1 MQNFIKWVLLLALF
15 APVLY
20 FSLRQKKWY
29 LYLLMAFTAILP
41 EQFSISLHDKL
52 PLITASRILIVVAAA
67 FWFFQRFQERNF
79 KLPVALAVFLG
90 INLAIAVFHL
100 FWDFDEVNRIF
111 LFVMERG
118 LVVVILVDMIASR
131 EEFDRCVDFMILG
144 CVAVSV
150 IAIIQTVWEYDIAS
164 VLQLRETV
172 TSAMVA
178 DRMGLVR
185 AYATKNAITYG
196 AYCAFM
202 ILPIYYRLEGT
213 GKQRYSIAFALNFV
227 ALFATFTR
235 SAWLCVVG
243 VGGLVFLTRPI
254 KMLKTLWTSVIMV
267 VVLCVAFSFFQPKF
281 GTALSET
288 AKSSV
293 NTVLRV
299 LPSEWF
305 QTKPLQT
312 LSSDTTPEETKPEEP
327 GFDLSDEFGANAN
340 NPTYSRLFQWSAVKY
355 MAQDGHLLLGHGY
368 NAFRQGQIYFTHKS
382 WGEDY
387 RVAPVLDVGFV
398 SMIAESGLIGL
409 LTYLGMLGYMM
420 IQSFRK
426 MRKGTFDFYKV
437 MIFSIVMYLL
447 LNFLSAFVNVTLAWL
462 MFGLFYAYEALDKKG
477 TLGDVPAVPEKKWE
491 F

>member
-1 MQNFIKWVLLLALF
+1 MQNLIKWVLLLALF

-20 FSLRQKKWY
+20 FALRQKKWY
-29 LYLLMAFTAILP
+29 LYLLMAFTAVLP

-52 PLITASRILIVVAAA
+52 PLITASRILIIISAA
-67 FWFFQRFQERNF
+67 FWLFQRIKERNF
-79 KLPVALAVFLG
+79 KLPVALTVFLG

-118 LVVVILVDMIASR
+118 LVVAILVDMISSR

-144 CVAVSV
+144 SVSLAVM
-150 IAIIQTVWEYDIAS
+150 AICQTVFDYDIAS

-202 ILPIYYRLEGT
+202 VLPIYYRMQGT
-213 GKQRYSIAFALNFV
+213 GKQRYSFAFALNFV

-235 SAWLCVVG
+235 SAWLCVIG
-243 VGGLVFLTRPI
+243 VGGLVFLTQPV
-254 KMLKTLWTSVIMV
+254 KMLKTLWTGIVMV
-267 VVLCVAFSFFQPKF
+267 LVLCIAFSFIQPKF
-281 GTALSET
+281 GSALSET
-288 AKSSV
+288 AKSTV

-299 LPSEWF
+299 LPPEWF
-305 QTKPLQT
+305 HTKPNQSLP
-312 LSSDTTPEETKPEEP
+312 SDTTLEPTEPEIP

-355 MAQDGHLLLGHGY
+355 MAQEGHLLLGHGY
-368 NAFRQGQIYFTHKS
+368 NAFLQGQIYFTHKN
-382 WGEDY
+382 WGNDY

-398 SMIAESGLIGL
+398 SIIAESGLVGL
-409 LTYLGMLGYMM
+409 LTYLGMLGYMV
-420 IQSFRK
+420 IQSLRK

-437 MIFSIVMYLL
+437 MLFSIVMYLL
-447 LNFLSAFVNVTLAWL
+447 LNFLSAFINVALAWL
-462 MFGLFYAYEALDKKG
+462 MFGLFYAYEALDQKG
-477 TLGDVPAVPEKKWE
+477 VLEEMPALPEKKWQ

>member
-1 MQNFIKWVLLLALF
+1 MQNLIKWILLLALF
-15 APVLY
+15 APILY

-41 EQFSISLHDKL
+41 EQFSVSLHEKL
-52 PLITASRILIVVAAA
+52 PLITASRILIVIAAA
-67 FWFFQRFQERNF
+67 FWLVQRIQARNF
-79 KLPVALAVFLG
+79 RIPVALAVFLG

-100 FWDFDEVNRIF
+100 FWDLDEINRIF

-118 LVVVILVDMIASR
+118 LVVVMLVDMITSR

-144 CVAVSV
+144 CISLTVM
-150 IAIIQTVWEYDIAS
+150 AICQTVFDYDIAS
-164 VLQLRETV
+164 VLHLRETI
-172 TSAMVA
+172 TSAMVS

-196 AYCAFM
+196 AYAAFM
-202 ILPIYYRLEGT
+202 VLPIYYRMQGT
-213 GKQRYSIAFALNFV
+213 GKQRYSIAFALNLV

-235 SAWLCVVG
+235 SAWLCIIG
-243 VGGLVFLTRPI
+243 VGGLVFLTQPV
-254 KMLKTLWTSVIMV
+254 KMLKTLWTSVVMV
-267 VVLCVAFSFFQPKF
+267 VVLCVAFSFIQPKF

-299 LPSEWF
+299 LPSDWF
-305 QTKPLQT
+305 HTTQQELP
-312 LSSDTTPEETKPEEP
+312 SDTTPEETEPDEP
-327 GFDLSDEFGANAN
+327 GFDLSDEFGDNAN

-368 NAFRQGQIYFTHKS
+368 NAFRQGQIYFTHKN
-382 WGEDY
+382 WGDDY

-398 SMIAESGLIGL
+398 SMIAESGLVGL

-420 IQSFRK
+420 VQSLRK
-426 MRKGTFDFYKV
+426 TRKGTFDFYKV
-437 MIFSIVMYLL
+437 MIFSIIMYLL
-447 LNFLSAFVNVTLAWL
+447 LNFLSAFVNIELAWL
-462 MFGLFYAYEALDKKG
+462 MFGLFYTYEALDKKDA
-477 TLGDVPAVPEKKWE
+477 LREVPALPEKKWE